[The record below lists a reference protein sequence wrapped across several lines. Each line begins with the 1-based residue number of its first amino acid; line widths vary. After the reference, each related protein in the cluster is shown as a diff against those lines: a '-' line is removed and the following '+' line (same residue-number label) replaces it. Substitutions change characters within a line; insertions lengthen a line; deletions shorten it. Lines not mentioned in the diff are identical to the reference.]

1 MVCIKG
7 LMNYQGLS
15 WTQPPVVNY
24 MHAIISWVLANI
36 MTESSCCFWNCDR
49 SAGQRF
55 CVMVCS
61 DFGLIIMYSFT
72 PTVRSWWSQW
82 VVMAACHCYLW
93 WRWWSDTLWVVLIR
107 LWPHSLLCCLQI
119 VVEISL
125 QFDRYACNC
134 PYWILLVMQ
143 GISVRVRRPSDYNP
157 AMAATLGP
165 SQPSGHLNL
174 AAVGLT
180 PGYSFTCIFV
190 CIWVSMVKPIS
201 MDLSCWI
208 YQQSNKTKPD
218 QNAAFLCSWV
228 YFGMHVCLSGI
239 FFQPGPQ
246 VVLMDLT
253 AFLWGACPTIL
264 VKNKLLIFWPHLG
277 EWSSFTCHF
286 IWAAWVILMTW
297 CVCLDT
303 WSSTSRCHYVI
314 IGN

>member
-1 MVCIKG
+1 
-7 LMNYQGLS
+7 
-15 WTQPPVVNY
+15 
-24 MHAIISWVLANI
+24 
-36 MTESSCCFWNCDR
+36 
-49 SAGQRF
+49 
-55 CVMVCS
+55 
-61 DFGLIIMYSFT
+61 
-72 PTVRSWWSQW
+72 
-82 VVMAACHCYLW
+82 MAACHCYLW
-93 WRWWSDTLWVVLIR
+93 WRWWSDALWVVLTR
-107 LWPHSLLCCLQI
+107 LWPHLLLCYLQI
-119 VVEISL
+119 VVEIPL

-228 YFGMHVCLSGI
+228 YFGMHVCLPGI

-264 VKNKLLIFWPHLG
+264 VKNRLLIYWPHLG
-277 EWSSFTCHF
+277 EWSSFSCHF
-286 IWAAWVILMTW
+286 IWAAWVILLTW

>member
-1 MVCIKG
+1 
-7 LMNYQGLS
+7 
-15 WTQPPVVNY
+15 
-24 MHAIISWVLANI
+24 
-36 MTESSCCFWNCDR
+36 MTESSCCFWKCDR
-49 SAGQRF
+49 SAGHRF
-55 CVMVCS
+55 CVMVCA

-82 VVMAACHCYLW
+82 VIMAACHCYLW

-107 LWPHSLLCCLQI
+107 LWPHSLLCYLQI

-125 QFDRYACNC
+125 QFDRYTCNC

-190 CIWVSMVKPIS
+190 CIWVSMVEPFS

-228 YFGMHVCLSGI
+228 YS
-239 FFQPGPQ
+239 
-246 VVLMDLT
+246 VLLVSL
-253 AFLWGACPTIL
+253 AFLSVSEFLWSNQFLWTYLVGFISSLTKQSQSRMQPFCALGSILACMFAYLAFSFNQGLRWCWWT
-264 VKNKLLIFWPHLG
+264 WPHFCGGPALL
-277 EWSSFTCHF
+277 S
-286 IWAAWVILMTW
+286 
-297 CVCLDT
+297 
-303 WSSTSRCHYVI
+303 
-314 IGN
+314 